1 MVKAKKTTKKAPKA
15 GLSFKP
21 ATVTKRLIEV
31 LPERAADVLTRRYG
45 LGSDKNRMTLEAIGS
60 IYGITRERVRQIEN
74 HALKTIRE
82 SEQYEKESAT
92 FNELEEL
99 IHRMGAVVPESNLL
113 NTVSKDDSARNHVH
127 FLLVLGHP
135 FVHVKENEDFA
146 HRWYVDCDVADGVQD
161 ALKNLY
167 EGISDDSLL
176 AESEIIDMF
185 LKRLKDVSHQYRD
198 EEILKRWLSISKKVG
213 RNPLGDW
220 GRSESPNISPRG
232 IRDYAY
238 LVILQHGSPLH
249 FSEVAQRIGDL
260 FEKKAHKATTHN
272 ELIKDE
278 RFVLVGRGLYA
289 LSEWGYLEGVVK
301 DVIKTVLK
309 QHGSLT
315 REEII
320 DKVLKERY
328 VKDNTIVVNLQDD
341 AMFSKDKEG
350 RYSLV

>member
-1 MVKAKKTTKKAPKA
+1 MPKAKKTAKKTAKA
-15 GLSFKP
+15 KLSFKP
-21 ATVTKRLIEV
+21 SAVSKRLIEV
-31 LPERAADVLTRRYG
+31 LPERAQDVLTRRFG
-45 LGSDKNRMTLEAIGS
+45 LGSDTERMTLEAIGQT
-60 IYGITRERVRQIEN
+60 YGITRERVRQIEN

-82 SEQYEKESAT
+82 SDQYEKESPA
-92 FNELEEL
+92 FNELEEFV
-99 IHRMGAVVPESNLL
+99 HQMGAVVPESHLL
-113 NTVSKDDSARNHVH
+113 DTIAKDASARNHTH

-135 FVHVKENEDFA
+135 FEHIKENEDFT
-146 HRWYVDCDVADGVQD
+146 HRWHVNKAIASGVED

-167 EGISDDSLL
+167 NSISDDALL
-176 AESEIIDMF
+176 GESEVIDMF
-185 LKRLKDVSHQYRD
+185 LKHLKDVSHQYRD
-198 EEILKRWLSISKKVG
+198 EEILKRWLGISKKVG

-220 GRSESPNISPRG
+220 GRTESPSISPRG

-260 FEKKAHKATTHN
+260 FDKKAHKATTHN
-272 ELIKDE
+272 ELIKDD

-289 LSEWGYLEGVVK
+289 LTEWGYLEGVVK
-301 DVIKTVLK
+301 DVIKTILE
-309 QHGSLT
+309 QNGPLT

-341 AMFSKDKEG
+341 ALFKKDKEG
-350 RYSLV
+350 RYSLA